1 MLERVEKYEIIGEIG
16 HGGMATVYRA
26 RDTRLDRDV
35 AIKILPDLDLVA
47 DIRRREFE
55 RMPLAPQRY
64 EEGRFVAIDQNQHGL
79 DAA

>member
-1 MLERVEKYEIIGEIG
+1 MIIRREGFGGESR
-16 HGGMATVYRA
+16 RA
-26 RDTRLDRDV
+26 SLARR
-35 AIKILPDLDLVA
+35 LDLVA